1 MMVAA
6 DDAMMVAADDA
17 MVAVEKEEVTVVIG
31 AAEATRDMAATE
43 GVVATATAADT
54 ATATTSRHT
63 IFKPAGSLYF
73 LMSFG
78 VDTLGGL
85 SEKLKQL
92 IDDTQNLY
100 ESFIDANQ
108 LYRQG
113 KMGDREFFAQ
123 IGDYLIATS
132 ALNFLAVRVILEIKT
147 ALEKGTSIKSPTGGS
162 SSPSAPQADFGIGG
176 FVGTGGTVGPAAA
189 SGNEYTLHSPQE
201 PTFKPVDIELPK
213 PRASAATTKNCIVCN
228 ASIPAH
234 AKFCSKCG
242 RSQ

>member
-1 MMVAA
+1 
-6 DDAMMVAADDA
+6 
-17 MVAVEKEEVTVVIG
+17 
-31 AAEATRDMAATE
+31 
-43 GVVATATAADT
+43 
-54 ATATTSRHT
+54 
-63 IFKPAGSLYF
+63 
-73 LMSFG
+73 MSFG

-92 IDDTQNLY
+92 INDTQNLY

-113 KMGDREFFAQ
+113 KMSDREFFAK
-123 IGDYLIATS
+123 IGDYLVAIS

-162 SSPSAPQADFGIGG
+162 SSPSAPQAAFGIGG

-189 SGNEYTLHSPQE
+189 AASGNEYTLPSPQE

-213 PRASAATTKNCIVCN
+213 PQATTKNCIVCN
-228 ASIPAH
+228 ASIPVH